1 MTARGPVYDNCSIL
15 ECCWNG
21 SFTDLSKFWIKCFF
35 VQRCEYQLIQLL
47 VRGGAACYLS
57 VGAMWSCVS
66 PWEISRLFN
75 CVRWRFSLRDVK
87 QFSSSFRQVYILD
100 TLTGQY
106 LALLRIRNLICWGS
120 RAYTVA
126 LLSGF
131 SSSQPECPELTGQMP
146 GNPLWILEP
155 VWSWHPARRRLVE
168 SRAALIYSESGW
180 GMFCHEMLK

>member
-1 MTARGPVYDNCSIL
+1 MTARGPVYDN
-15 ECCWNG
+15 
-21 SFTDLSKFWIKCFF
+21 FTDLSKFWIKRFF

-66 PWEISRLFN
+66 PWEISRLFD

-120 RAYTVA
+120 RAYSSVQWLQFLPAWMSWVDWADARYSPLNFGTS
-126 LLSGF
+126 LKLT
-131 SSSQPECPELTGQMP
+131 SSSQA
-146 GNPLWILEP
+146 
-155 VWSWHPARRRLVE
+155 ARSVE
-168 SRAALIYSESGW
+168 SCSYLQWEWLRNVLSRDVKVVRKDKMENY
-180 GMFCHEMLK
+180 F